1 MCGCPP
7 LNLSFKLNRTNELVR
22 TQKRIT
28 LKGYHVNFLPAA
40 HQLHPPCLKPPARQS
55 PSSPA
60 CPLPSAHRPLVR
72 RLSQANPSAAC
83 AGLDRIVRQ
92 AEGRRILLV
101 DGKGKQGSHA
111 LTSYLSRER
120 ERESC
125 VLPACAP
132 ASGEKDGRVRSE
144 IKRHK
149 QGARGH
155 TLVCLAAALP
165 STRPPPLASLLY
177 PIVYQS
183 LEIS

>member
-72 RLSQANPSAAC
+72 RLSQANPSAVC

-101 DGKGKQGSHA
+101 DGKGKQGSHNTHSHRTYHESEKELRPPRA
-111 LTSYLSRER
+111 CSCVRGER
-120 ERESC
+120 RES
-125 VLPACAP
+125 
-132 ASGEKDGRVRSE
+132 SIRD
-144 IKRHK
+144 
-149 QGARGH
+149 
-155 TLVCLAAALP
+155 
-165 STRPPPLASLLY
+165 
-177 PIVYQS
+177 
-183 LEIS
+183 